1 MRCTLIVL
9 LLMAGAFPAAA
20 VEPDPIVIVLSWD
33 GVRHDYPDL
42 GDFPGLARIEREGV
56 RAAGLRPGWPST
68 TFPGHVNMATGTYA
82 DRHGIVDNRF
92 YDRERGLYSYSADAD
107 WLQAEP
113 LWIAAERQG
122 VPAATYFWVGSETDW
137 HGQRARYRIAPFDG
151 GRLESLKVEQILAW
165 LGLAEDERPR
175 LIMSYWAGADDVG
188 HDYGPNSGR
197 LPAQLKDQDFQLQ
210 RLLAGIDELKLWDR
224 TTLMVVSD
232 HGMTAIRAGVDLE
245 GRLRDAGV
253 KARVYGGAVANVY
266 LDDPQTRDAA
276 GPIVERVS
284 SEICPGTRVFP
295 GTALPADMR
304 LQHPTRTGDWVV
316 VAEPPCYLQS
326 RGGFRGIVNRI
337 LDLAGWEFGDHGY
350 DPSLP
355 DMAGIFLAMGRGVPS
370 GLELGTVRQVDLAA
384 TVAALL
390 GLEPPLQSEGRPMW

>member
-1 MRCTLIVL
+1 MRFVLVL
-9 LLMAGAFPAAA
+9 LLIMGAVPAAA
-20 VEPDPIVIVLSWD
+20 EPEPIVIVLSWD
-33 GVRHDYPDL
+33 GMRHDYPDL
-42 GDFPGLARIEREGV
+42 GDFPGLARLEREGV
-56 RAAGLRPGWPST
+56 RAAGLTPGWPST

-92 YDRERGLYSYSADAD
+92 IDRERGRYSYSADAN

-165 LGLAEDERPR
+165 LGLADGDRPR

-188 HDYGPNSGR
+188 HDYGPASVR

-232 HGMTAIRAGVDLE
+232 HGMTAIGAGVDLE
-245 GRLRDAGV
+245 KRLRDAGV
-253 KARVYGGAVANVY
+253 QARVYGGAVANVY
-266 LDDPQTRDAA
+266 LDDPETFEAA
-276 GPIVERVS
+276 GPIIRRVS
-284 SEICPGTRVFP
+284 SDACPGTRVFP
-295 GTALPADMR
+295 GTGLPAEMR

-316 VAEPPCYLQS
+316 IADPPCYLEA
-326 RGGFRGIVNRI
+326 RGGLAGVVNRV
-337 LDLAGWEFGDHGY
+337 LGFAGWDFGGHGY
-350 DPSLP
+350 DPALP
-355 DMAGIFLAMGRGVPS
+355 DMAGIFLAMGRGVPP

-390 GLEPPLQSEGRPMW
+390 GIEPPLQSEGHPMW